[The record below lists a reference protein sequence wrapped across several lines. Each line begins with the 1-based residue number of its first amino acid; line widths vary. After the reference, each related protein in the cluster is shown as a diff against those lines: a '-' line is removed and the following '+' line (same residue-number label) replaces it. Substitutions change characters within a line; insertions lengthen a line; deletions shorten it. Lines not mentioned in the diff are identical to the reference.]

1 MNFAPHLFSLK
12 ESPINWRNY
21 LKNEGFVVLCDI
33 LDDMEQTDLLE
44 TFKREF
50 TTVSPNFNFNNP
62 DTWTIA
68 NTPTMFGKGM
78 SVYNGFG
85 QADFMWKLR
94 THPNIQNPFKTL
106 FCTDELVTS
115 LDGFSIFVSDKQKS
129 KSWLHI
135 DQHPNNKLY
144 SIQASYNMFPVNAD
158 DAGFVVIPKT
168 HKTFT
173 PEQKNKA
180 DWIVVDQDTFQP
192 EAVKLLIPGNCLTIW
207 NSRLVHANTGMSK
220 RNKNEIP
227 ERINRFTPYITFLP
241 KSLRTEKVKKERIE
255 AYINGKATSHWS
267 NKCEIKTYPYGFKKL
282 YESRGF
288 NTLEPRLT
296 IDGKIP
302 EERLNLL

>member
-1 MNFAPHLFSLK
+1 MTFAPHLFSLK
-12 ESPINWRNY
+12 EPPRHWKNY
-21 LKNEGFVVLCDI
+21 LENEGFVVLCDI
-33 LDDMEQTDLLE
+33 LDHTDQTDLLE

-50 TTVSPNFNFNNP
+50 TTVSPNFNFSNP

-68 NTPTMFGKGM
+68 NTPAMFGKGM

-85 QADFMWKLR
+85 QSDFMWKLR
-94 THPNIQNPFKTL
+94 THPNIQKPFKTL

-135 DQHPNNKLY
+135 DQHPDNKLY
-144 SIQASYNMFPVNAD
+144 SIQASYNMFPVNGD

-173 PEQKNKA
+173 PQTKNKG
-180 DWIVVDQDTFQP
+180 DWIVVDQEMFQP
-192 EAVKLLIPGNCLTIW
+192 EALKLLIPGNCLTIW
-207 NSRLVHANTGMSK
+207 NSRLIHANTGMSK
-220 RNKNEIP
+220 RNRNVIP

-241 KSLRTEKVKKERIE
+241 KSLRTEKIKEARIQ
-255 AYINGKATSHWS
+255 AYKDGKATSHWS

-288 NTLEPRLT
+288 NTIKPTLT
-296 IDGKIP
+296 EDGKIP
-302 EERLNLL
+302 EKRMDLL